1 MAKELERAGIPT
13 VLVTCLTNVAEMVG
27 ANRILSGVA
36 IPHPVGNP
44 GLAQEEE
51 RQMRRRLLM
60 RALEVLT
67 IPVES
72 PRLFAVER

>member
-27 ANRILSGVA
+27 ANRILAGVA
-36 IPHPVGNP
+36 IPHPVGDP
-44 GLAQEEE
+44 GLTSEEE
-51 RQMRRRLLM
+51 PRARRRLLL

-67 IPVES
+67 VPVDA
-72 PRLFAVER
+72 PRLFAVGP